1 MYEEMHGSRIQYI
14 VQIRIQDYWMDCSEA
29 TFQWKQ
35 DAWNK
40 LKVLKERKPSEDFQV
55 VKRTT
60 MFKDEILT
68 ENQ

>member
-1 MYEEMHGSRIQYI
+1 MVEEMYGSNIQYI

-29 TFQWKQ
+29 TFQWRQ

-40 LKVLKERKPSEDFQV
+40 LKVLHKNNPREDFQV

-60 MFKDEILT
+60 TFKDELLT
-68 ENQ
+68 ESQ